1 MATLKD
7 QLQKANTDLLNAGY
21 VRDQAL
27 SSRDDTRYGKFEDRP
42 QSEKDT
48 INNKITAASK
58 KYNVAKKYYDNIF
71 AAYNKEQENKKITG
85 EKEGLS
91 EADQAAD
98 LGITVAEYRKQ
109 KQDALD
115 KDKTAKAAAT
125 QGVVDQQA
133 IATYS
138 QFINTIGADETQ
150 LKSVQEDLKKNFS
163 AIYKGGVNGLK
174 DWTLTQSAL
183 QSIAEARVA
192 LPKNLQGSSI
202 REFLINPPVDIAAG
216 LKGQGGLPEPSGV
229 QQIYNRSTTD
239 GVVGDIFASLG
250 LGEANKA
257 QKDQLFKELQA
268 EQKKSSSISK
278 STYKMIGGRQ
288 VLVQE
293 SGLDERNFLE
303 NKIKGL
309 DVYKNSQA
317 AKVEKNKQSLATVAL
332 ANGYNLQA
340 DFSNELPTWLE
351 AINNGEDINK
361 FKTQIRASARRLLP
375 EAIRSQI
382 EPDEDL
388 STTFSAYINNY
399 AKAYGVPV
407 SSISVNKVIPL
418 AITDKGFATL
428 QEFEVKKRSQ
438 KSWDGSQEGFAV
450 TIDTI
455 NDTLKDFGMLGQG
468 MREV

>member
-1 MATLKD
+1 MATLKE
-7 QLQKANTDLLNAGY
+7 QLEKAR
-21 VRDQAL
+21 VSRDQIGYELESAK
-27 SSRDDTRYGKFEDRP
+27 SYTKDTKYGKF
-42 QSEKDT
+42 QDT
-48 INNKITAASK
+48 SVEGKKALAKVTATAK
-58 KYNVAKKYYDNIF
+58 KYNTATAYYNKIL
-71 AAYNKEQENKKITG
+71 AAYNAEQEQKKATG
-85 EKEGLS
+85 EQDGVPESVLAANKGLS
-91 EADQAAD
+91 VPEYK
-98 LGITVAEYRKQ
+98 AEKQ
-109 KQDALD
+109 KIIDDAKTK
-115 KDKTAKAAAT
+115 KDAAN

-133 IATYS
+133 VATYS

-202 REFLINPPVDIAAG
+202 REFLINPAVDITSG
-216 LKGQGGLPEPSGV
+216 LKGQGGLPDPSGV
-229 QQIYNRSTTD
+229 QQIYNRSTTE
-239 GVVGDIFASLG
+239 GVVDNIFASLG
-250 LGEANKA
+250 LGEADKA
-257 QKDQLFKELQA
+257 QQDQLFKELQA

-293 SGLDERNFLE
+293 SGLDERTFLE
-303 NKIKGL
+303 NRIKEL
-309 DVYKNSQA
+309 AVYKNSQA

-332 ANGYNLQA
+332 ANGFNLEA
-340 DFSNELPTWLE
+340 DFSNELPDWLE
-351 AINNGEDINK
+351 SISNGEDIGK
-361 FKTQIRASARRLLP
+361 FKTIIRTNARRLLP
-375 EAIRSQI
+375 EAIRNQI

-388 STTFSAYINNY
+388 STTFSAYLNNY

-407 SSISVNKVIPL
+407 STINVSKIIPL

-438 KSWDGSQEGFAV
+438 KSWDGSQEGFAI
-450 TIDTI
+450 TIETI

>member
-1 MATLKD
+1 MATLKE
-7 QLQKANTDLLNAGY
+7 QLEKARVN
-21 VRDQAL
+21 RDQIGYELEAAK
-27 SSRDDTRYGKFEDRP
+27 SYTKDTKYGKF
-42 QSEKDT
+42 QDT
-48 INNKITAASK
+48 SVEGKKALAKVTTIAK
-58 KYNVAKKYYDNIF
+58 KYNTATAYYNKIL
-71 AAYNKEQENKKITG
+71 AAYNAEQEQKKVTG
-85 EKEGLS
+85 EQDGVPESVLAANKGLS
-91 EADQAAD
+91 
-98 LGITVAEYRKQ
+98 VAEYRAEKQ
-109 KQDALD
+109 KAIDAD
-115 KDKTAKAAAT
+115 KAKKDLAN
-125 QGVVDQQA
+125 QNVVDQQT

-138 QFINTIGADETQ
+138 QFINTLGVDEAQ

-163 AIYKGGVNGLK
+163 KIYKGGVNGLK

-309 DVYKNSQA
+309 AVYKNSQA

-332 ANGYNLQA
+332 ANGFSLEA
-340 DFSNELPTWLE
+340 DFYNELPDWLE
-351 AINNGEDINK
+351 AISNGESIDK
-361 FKTQIRASARRLLP
+361 FKTQIRTSARRLLP
-375 EAIRSQI
+375 EAIRNQI
-382 EPDEDL
+382 DPDEDL
-388 STTFSAYINNY
+388 TTTFSSYISNI
-399 AKAYGVPV
+399 AKARGIPASAVKL
-407 SSISVNKVIPL
+407 SDVIPL
-418 AITDKGFATL
+418 AVTDKGFATS
-428 QEFEVKKRSQ
+428 QQFEVNKIAQ
-438 KSWDGSQEGFAV
+438 PWWDGSPEGIAKTTTV
-450 TIDTI
+450 I

>member
-1 MATLKD
+1 MATLKE
-7 QLQKANTDLLNAGY
+7 QLEKARVN
-21 VRDQAL
+21 RDQIGYELEAAK
-27 SSRDDTRYGKFEDRP
+27 SYTKDTKYGKF
-42 QSEKDT
+42 QDT
-48 INNKITAASK
+48 SVEGKKALAKVTTIAK
-58 KYNVAKKYYDNIF
+58 KYNTATAYYNKIL
-71 AAYNKEQENKKITG
+71 AAYNAEQEQKKVTG
-85 EKEGLS
+85 EQDGVPESVLAANKGLS
-91 EADQAAD
+91 
-98 LGITVAEYRKQ
+98 VAEYRAEKQ
-109 KQDALD
+109 KAIDAD
-115 KDKTAKAAAT
+115 KAKKDLAN
-125 QGVVDQQA
+125 QNVVDQQT

-138 QFINTIGADETQ
+138 QFINTLGVDEAQ

-163 AIYKGGVNGLK
+163 KIYKGGVNGLK

-239 GVVGDIFASLG
+239 GVVDDIFASLG

-268 EQKKSSSISK
+268 EQKKPSSISK

-309 DVYKNSQA
+309 AVYKNSQA

-332 ANGYNLQA
+332 ANGFSLEA
-340 DFSNELPTWLE
+340 DFYNELPDWLE
-351 AINNGEDINK
+351 AISNGESIDK
-361 FKTQIRASARRLLP
+361 FKTQIRTSARRLLP
-375 EAIRSQI
+375 EAIRNQI
-382 EPDEDL
+382 DPDEDL
-388 STTFSAYINNY
+388 TTTFSSYISNI
-399 AKAYGVPV
+399 AKARGIPASAVKL
-407 SSISVNKVIPL
+407 SDVIPL
-418 AITDKGFATL
+418 AVTDKGFATS
-428 QEFEVKKRSQ
+428 QQFEVNKIAQ
-438 KSWDGSQEGFAV
+438 PWWDGSPEGIAKTTTV
-450 TIDTI
+450 I

>member
-7 QLQKANTDLLNAGY
+7 QLEKANTDLLNAGY
-21 VRDQAL
+21 VRDQAQ
-27 SSRDDTRYGKFEDRP
+27 SFRDDTKYGKFEDRP

-58 KYNVAKKYYDNIF
+58 KYNAAKKYYDNIF

-98 LGITVAEYRKQ
+98 LGVTVAEYRKQ

-115 KDKTAKAAAT
+115 KDKTAKTAAI
-125 QGVVDQQA
+125 QDVVDQQA

-183 QSIAEARVA
+183 LSIAELRIA

-202 REFLINPPVDIAAG
+202 REFLINPAVDITTG
-216 LKGQGGLPEPSGV
+216 LKGQGGLPDPSGV
-229 QQIYNRSTTD
+229 QQIYNRSTAE
-239 GVVGDIFASLG
+239 GVISSIFASLG
-250 LGEANKA
+250 LGEADKA

-268 EQKKSSSISK
+268 EQKKLSSISK
-278 STYKMIGGRQ
+278 STYKMVGGRQ

-293 SGLDERNFLE
+293 SGLDERTFLE

-309 DVYKNSQA
+309 AVYKNSQA

-332 ANGYNLQA
+332 ANGFSLEA
-340 DFSNELPTWLE
+340 DFYNELPDWLE
-351 AINNGEDINK
+351 AISNGESIDK
-361 FKTQIRASARRLLP
+361 FKTQIRTSARRLLP
-375 EAIRSQI
+375 EAIRNQI
-382 EPDEDL
+382 DPDEDL
-388 STTFSAYINNY
+388 TTTFSSYISNIAR
-399 AKAYGVPV
+399 AKGVPV
-407 SSISVNKVIPL
+407 STIKLSDVIPL
-418 AITDKGFATL
+418 AVTDKGFATS
-428 QEFEVKKRSQ
+428 QQFEVNKIAQ
-438 KSWDGSQEGFAV
+438 PWWDGSPEGIAKTTTV
-450 TIDTI
+450 I
-455 NDTLKDFGMLGQG
+455 NDTLKDFGVLGQG

>member
-1 MATLKD
+1 MATLKE
-7 QLQKANTDLLNAGY
+7 QLEKAR
-21 VRDQAL
+21 VSRDQIGYELEAAK
-27 SSRDDTRYGKFEDRP
+27 SYTKDTKYGKF
-42 QSEKDT
+42 QDT
-48 INNKITAASK
+48 SVEGKKALAKVTAT
-58 KYNVAKKYYDNIF
+58 AKKYKTATAYYDRIL
-71 AAYNKEQENKKITG
+71 AAYNAEQEQKKITG
-85 EKEGLS
+85 EQDGVPESVLAANKGLS
-91 EADQAAD
+91 
-98 LGITVAEYRKQ
+98 VAEYRTEKQ
-109 KQDALD
+109 KAIDA
-115 KDKTAKAAAT
+115 DKTKRDLAN

-133 IATYS
+133 VATYS

-202 REFLINPPVDIAAG
+202 REFLINPAVDITTG
-216 LKGQGGLPEPSGV
+216 LKGQGGLPDPSGV
-229 QQIYNRSTTD
+229 QQIYNRSTAD
-239 GVVGDIFASLG
+239 GVIGDIFASLG

-268 EQKKSSSISK
+268 EQKKLSSISK

-332 ANGYNLQA
+332 ANGFNLQA

-361 FKTQIRASARRLLP
+361 FKTQIRTSARRLLP
-375 EAIRSQI
+375 EAIRSQM

-388 STTFSAYINNY
+388 STTFSAYLNNY

-407 SSISVNKVIPL
+407 SSISVSKIIPL
-418 AITDKGFATL
+418 AVTDKGFATL

-438 KSWDGSQEGFAV
+438 KSWDGSQEGFAI

-455 NDTLKDFGMLGQG
+455 NNTLKNFGMLGQG
-468 MREV
+468 VREV

>member
-1 MATLKD
+1 MATLKE
-7 QLQKANTDLLNAGY
+7 QLEKAR
-21 VRDQAL
+21 VSRDQIGYELEAAK
-27 SSRDDTRYGKFEDRP
+27 SYTKDTKYGKF
-42 QSEKDT
+42 QDT
-48 INNKITAASK
+48 SVEGKKALAKVTATAKRYNTATAYYNKIL
-58 KYNVAKKYYDNIF
+58 
-71 AAYNKEQENKKITG
+71 AAYNAEQEQKKITG
-85 EKEGLS
+85 EQDGVPDSVLAANKGLS
-91 EADQAAD
+91 VEEYK
-98 LGITVAEYRKQ
+98 AEKQ
-109 KQDALD
+109 KTIDDAKSK
-115 KDKTAKAAAT
+115 KDAENQTVT
-125 QGVVDQQA
+125 DQQA
-133 IATYS
+133 VATYS
-138 QFINTIGADETQ
+138 QFINTLGADETQ
-150 LKSVQEDLKKNFS
+150 LRSVQEDLKKNFS
-163 AIYKGGVNGLK
+163 KIYKGGVNGLK

-268 EQKKSSSISK
+268 EQKKSSSMSK
-278 STYKMIGGRQ
+278 STYKMVGGRQ

-293 SGLDERNFLE
+293 SGLDERTFLE
-303 NKIKGL
+303 NRIKQL
-309 DVYKNSQA
+309 AVYKNSQA

-332 ANGYNLQA
+332 ANGFNLQT
-340 DFSNELPTWLE
+340 DFSNELPDWLE

-361 FKTQIRASARRLLP
+361 FKTQIRTSARRLLP
-375 EAIRSQI
+375 EAIRNQI
-382 EPDEDL
+382 APDEDL
-388 STTFSAYINNY
+388 STTFSAYLNNY

-407 SSISVNKVIPL
+407 STINVNKVIPL

-438 KSWDGSQEGFAV
+438 KSWDGSEEGFAV

-468 MREV
+468 VRTA